1 MRARTLL
8 CSSFFLLVCSQTHAQ
23 QPKIFDALQWRCIG
37 PHRGGRTVGA
47 VGVPQQPGTFYIGV
61 NNGGV
66 WKSTDYGR
74 VWTPIFDDQPTGSV
88 GDVAVAPS
96 NPNVIYVA
104 SGEGL
109 QRPDLSVGDGVYR
122 SSDAGKTWVNT
133 GLTDGL
139 QIGGLAIDP
148 GNPDLV
154 FAAVLGH
161 PYGANP
167 ERGIFR
173 TKNGGK
179 NWEKVKFIDE
189 NTGAI
194 QVTIDPKN
202 PQIVYAD
209 FWANRLA
216 PWENGTFQ
224 GPGSGLWKST
234 DGGDTWKQLMK
245 GLPTP
250 AQGLGRIG
258 FCICPSLPSRLY
270 ATVDCGEGTEN
281 AQKYSGIY
289 RSDDAGANWYRTN
302 PDPRLWGRGSDFA
315 EIKADP
321 QNPDIVYSA
330 NVVTWKS
337 TDGARTW
344 QAFRGAPGGDDYHRI
359 WINPTDPDI
368 ILLASD
374 QGAIITV
381 NGGQTFSSWY
391 NQPTA
396 QFYHVSTDNA
406 FPYNVYGGQQESGSV
421 GISSRGND
429 GQITFREWHP
439 VGVEEYGYVAPDPLD
454 PNIIYGGKIT
464 KHDKR
469 TGQTQNIS
477 PEAVRSGKYRFIR
490 TAPVLFSPVDP
501 HCLYFA
507 GNVLFKTKNGGHS
520 WEVISP
526 DLTRETWEVPSCVG
540 VYSAEAEKTKRRRGV
555 IYAVAPSQQDTNTI
569 WVGSDDGLLHITRD
583 GGKNWTNI
591 TPASAPGGQE
601 VSAGG
606 EASAGKPVVTDWSK
620 VSQLDAGHFDNNT
633 CYAAINRI
641 RLDDLRPHILRTHDG
656 GKSWQEITAGIP
668 ENEPINTVREDPL
681 QKGLLYAGSE
691 NAVYVSF
698 DDGDHWQSLRLNMPA
713 TSIRDL
719 VVKDDDL
726 VVGTHGRSFWILDNI
741 TPLRQHATTFD
752 KGVILYKPQVAYR
765 VRWNMNTDTPLPQ
778 EEPAGQNPPDGA
790 MIDYVLEED
799 AKDIILRIYD
809 NQGNWIRNYF
819 PFDPT
824 PDAHN
829 VNIPLYWIRPYQVL
843 SGKKGAH
850 RFCWDMRYESN
861 SWELTDFI
869 ASFPIAAVYG
879 QTAPESDAPFLMP
892 GMCKVSLVVDGKIY
906 EQPLEV
912 KIDPRVKTNAEDLKR
927 QHDLSISCYQGQ
939 YYTQKV
945 IDTNLKTK
953 RFLTIAYPKPPADVL
968 DSLKRMEMK
977 MDEINKEA
985 QRLYNTAT
993 SILRILQETDMP
1005 PTSQSETP
1013 LEPFKKE
1020 IEELKEQSYHW
1031 VKIYSHMLTPI
1042 FNLIRGE
1049 EASKRIF
1056 PKPSLPYI
1064 ENNDVLPE
1072 WKPLFNTELSNSIF
1086 PKAAWNIDA
1095 NGNLT
1100 AIEDQCIFTQKTYKN
1115 FVLDLEFKTADGTN
1129 SGVIV
1134 HCSDTENWI
1143 PNSVEIQIA
1152 DDYATEWSKAD
1163 PTWQCGA
1170 IFGHLAAEKRMVKK
1184 PGEWNHYTITC
1195 VDRQIWVVLNGEL
1208 VNHMDMNRWLSG
1220 SQNPDGS
1227 AIPPWLSKPFATLPL
1242 EGHIGLQG
1250 KHAGAP
1256 IWFRNIQIREIK

>member
-1 MRARTLL
+1 MRTKALL
-8 CSSFFLLVCSQTHAQ
+8 FTSLFLLVLTQTNAQ
-23 QPKIFDALQWRCIG
+23 QPKIFDALKWRCIG

-96 NPNVIYVA
+96 DPKVIYVA
-104 SGEGL
+104 SGEGI
-109 QRPDLSVGDGVYR
+109 QRPDLSVGNGIYR
-122 SSDAGKTWVNT
+122 SSDGGKTWTNT
-133 GLTDGL
+133 GLSDGL

-148 GNPDLV
+148 TNPDRV

-161 PYGANP
+161 PYGANA
-167 ERGIFR
+167 ERGVFR
-173 TKNGGK
+173 SKNGGK
-179 NWEKVKFIDE
+179 TWEKVKYIDE
-189 NTGAI
+189 NTGAV
-194 QVTIDPKN
+194 QVAIDPKN
-202 PQIVYAD
+202 QQIVYAD

-216 PWENGTFQ
+216 PWENGEWK
-224 GPGSGLWKST
+224 GAGSGLWKST
-234 DGGDTWKQLMK
+234 DGGDTWNQLTK

-270 ATVDCGEGTEN
+270 ATVDCDGGLG
-281 AQKYSGIY
+281 GIY
-289 RSDDAGANWYRTN
+289 RSDDAGASWYRSN
-302 PDPRLWGRGSDFA
+302 PDSRLWGRGSDFA

-321 QNPDIVYSA
+321 KNPDIVYSA
-330 NVVTWKS
+330 NVVVWKS
-337 TDGARTW
+337 TDGAKSW

-359 WINPTDPDI
+359 WINPNEPNI
-368 ILLASD
+368 ILIASD
-374 QGAIITV
+374 QGAIVTV

-406 FPYNVYGGQQESGSV
+406 FPYNVYSGQQESGSV
-421 GISSRGND
+421 GIASRGND
-429 GQITFREWHP
+429 GQITFREWHS
-439 VGVEEYGYVAPDPLD
+439 VSAEEYGYVAADPLD
-454 PNIIYGGKIT
+454 PNIIYGGKIS
-464 KHDKR
+464 KYDKR
-469 TGQTQNIS
+469 TGQAQNIR
-477 PEAVRSGKYRFIR
+477 PEAVSSGRYRFIR

-507 GNVLFKTKNGGHS
+507 GNVLFKTKNGGDS

-540 VYSAEAEKTKRRRGV
+540 VYSPEAEKTKRRRGV

-569 WVGSDDGLLHITRD
+569 WVGSDDGLLHITND
-583 GGKNWTNI
+583 GGRNCTNI
-591 TPASAPGGQE
+591 TPLPAVALTE
-601 VSAGG
+601 
-606 EASAGKPVVTDWSK
+606 AGKPIVTDWSK

-668 ENEPINTVREDPL
+668 DNEPINTVREDPL
-681 QKGLLYAGSE
+681 QQGLLYAGSE

-741 TPLRQHATTFD
+741 TPLRQHAIAVD
-752 KGVILYKPQVAYR
+752 KEVILYKPQNAYR
-765 VRWNMNTDTPLPQ
+765 VRWNMNPDTPLPQ

-790 MIDYVLEED
+790 MIDYYLPQD
-799 AKDIILRIYD
+799 AKNITLKITDL
-809 NQGNWIRNYF
+809 NGNPFRNYTAY
-819 PFDPT
+819 DPA
-824 PDAHN
+824 PDVEG
-829 VNIPLYWIRPYQVL
+829 VNIPLYWIRPHQVL

-850 RFCWDMRYESN
+850 RFCWDLHYDPIQGR
-861 SWELTDFI
+861 DPQ
-869 ASFPIAAVYG
+869 FPIAAIYG
-879 QTAPESDAPFLMP
+879 QTAPDFNSPWVMP
-892 GMCKVSLVVDGKIY
+892 GTYKVRLEVDGNVY
-906 EQPLEV
+906 EQLINV
-912 KIDPRVKTNAEDLKR
+912 FMDPRVQTSTEDL
-927 QHDLSISCYQGQ
+927 QQQFDLSVKAGGTSYWIEQGILNMDSELELIR
-939 YYTQKV
+939 K
-945 IDTNLKTK
+945 
-953 RFLTIAYPKPPADVL
+953 A
-968 DSLKRMEMK
+968 SLKLEGTALDTLK
-977 MDEINKEA
+977 LKEKSLTEIQNSA
-985 QRLYNTAT
+985 RNLLNRAST
-993 SILRILQETDMP
+993 IFNILQETDMP
-1005 PTSQSETP
+1005 ATSQTIRAAENIKAEYAEFRSAKLKWTIANGIWMTEMTKQFGLPADNSKPSPYAHPTQADTGFNP
-1013 LEPFKKE
+1013 LFSPD
-1020 IEELKEQSYHW
+1020 LS
-1031 VKIYSHMLTPI
+1031 
-1042 FNLIRGE
+1042 N
-1049 EASKRIF
+1049 ASF
-1056 PKPSLPYI
+1056 PKGVWSI
-1064 ENNDVLPE
+1064 
-1072 WKPLFNTELSNSIF
+1072 NT
-1086 PKAAWNIDA
+1086 
-1095 NGNLT
+1095 NGELT
-1100 AIEDQCIFTQKTYKN
+1100 ATKDECIFTQKTYKN
-1115 FVLDLEFKTADGTN
+1115 FVLDLEFKTAEGTN

-1134 HCSDTENWI
+1134 HCSDTDNWI

-1152 DDYATEWSKAD
+1152 DDYSAEWSKAD

-1170 IFGHLAAEKRMVKK
+1170 VFGHLAADKKLVKH
-1184 PGEWNHYTITC
+1184 PGEWNRYTITC
-1195 VDRQIWVVLNGEL
+1195 QNRQIWVVLNGEL
-1208 VNHMDMNRWLSG
+1208 VNYMDMSRWLSG

-1227 AIPPWLSKPFATLPL
+1227 AIPSWLSKPFATLPL

-1256 IWFRNIQIREIK
+1256 IWFRNLRIRELK